1 MYGNTK
7 PSSFYELILLLNF
20 LKNDLYLSLLLGRE
34 KINITFALV
43 FQMELITPVLVHSVF
58 SSVSSHTERKNEK
71 ARPTLFRFTNA
82 ISLSNWS
89 QLPNCEK
96 EE

>member
-20 LKNDLYLSLLLGRE
+20 STNDLCLSLLLGRE
-34 KINITFALV
+34 KINMTFALV
-43 FQMELITPVLVHSVF
+43 FPMEPITPVLVHSLF
-58 SSVSSHTERKNEK
+58 SSVSSHTEREIEK
-71 ARPTLFRFTNA
+71 ARPALFRFTNA